1 MADRPKVVA
10 IVVTAALA
18 ITAGGPALAS
28 SWVDPLAGGST
39 AEATAGA
46 LPPPPATVGAACLSP
61 TASIITVAWTG
72 VGRATSYSVF
82 DTTTSAT
89 GTYNQVATGITG
101 TSWSSGK
108 LATGNYWF
116 EVRDAVGA
124 NWIGALSVPSVE
136 TTVVRNKSCVQ
147 P

>member
-18 ITAGGPALAS
+18 LAAGGPALAS

-46 LPPPPATVGAACLSP
+46 LPPPPVTVGAACVSP
-61 TASIITVAWTG
+61 TASSITVTWA
-72 VGRATSYSVF
+72 VVARATSYTLL
-82 DTTTSAT
+82 DTNTSAT
-89 GTYNQVATGITG
+89 GPYKQVATGVTG
-101 TSWSSGK
+101 TSWTSGK
-108 LATGNYWF
+108 LASGNYWF
-116 EVRDAVGA
+116 EVRSAVGA
-124 NWIGALSVPSVE
+124 NWTGSPSLPSLE
-136 TTVVRNKSCVQ
+136 TTVVKNKSCAQ